1 MNNNEEL
8 VSLVRAAVES
18 ALTAREGEDRAAS
31 IEASLEQANTMVT
44 DLNDSMEAKAADL
57 ATKETE
63 NTELQAQLQELVARV
78 EELGEKLAKSE
89 EDKAEI
95 ETRATAAEL
104 HLSDIAK
111 ENKLKQRLC
120 QLEEAKVAKSGEKL
134 DSQLAQVKE
143 LSDEEFASYLEDRV
157 ELRASIEEA
166 MISAAEVAP
175 KADEVTVAPADVQ
188 AAKASADA
196 VVPVIEKATEET
208 IEDLYA
214 RLGDAM
220 AASVPAPR
228 K

>member
-1 MNNNEEL
+1 MNNNDEL
-8 VSLVRAAVES
+8 VNLVRAAVEN
-18 ALTAREGEDRAAS
+18 ALKVREGEDRAAS
-31 IEASLEQANTMVT
+31 IEASLEEANTLVT
-44 DLNDSMEAKAADL
+44 DLKESIQAKAADL
-57 ATKETE
+57 ATKEE
-63 NTELQAQLQELVARV
+63 DNIALQAQLQELVAKV

-89 EDKAEI
+89 EDKVEL

-134 DSQLAQVKE
+134 DVQLAQVKE
-143 LSDEEFASYLEDRV
+143 LSDAEFAAYLEDRV

-166 MISAAEVAP
+166 MIANAGPELTS
-175 KADEVTVAPADVQ
+175 DEVTIAPADVLSAQ
-188 AAKASADA
+188 ASADL
-196 VVPVIEKATEET
+196 VVPIIEETPEET

-220 AASVPAPR
+220 AASVQAPR

>member
-1 MNNNEEL
+1 MNNNDEL
-8 VSLVRAAVES
+8 MNLVRAAVES
-18 ALTAREGEDRAAS
+18 ALKVREGEDRAAS
-31 IEASLEQANTMVT
+31 IEDSLEEANTMVT
-44 DLNDSMEAKAADL
+44 DLKETIQASATDL
-57 ATKETE
+57 ATKEQD
-63 NTELQAQLQELVARV
+63 NTELQAQLQELVAQV

-89 EDKAEI
+89 EDKVGL

-134 DSQLAQVKE
+134 DSQLAKVKE

-166 MISAAEVAP
+166 LIADATLAP
-175 KADEVTVAPADVQ
+175 KGGEVTVAPVDVT
-188 AAKASADA
+188 AVKASVVP
-196 VVPVIEKATEET
+196 VVPVIEKTTEET
-208 IEDLYA
+208 IEDVYA

-220 AASVPAPR
+220 AASVQAPR